1 MQRLNWKLSRRTRRA
16 KLTPAAET
24 LEERQLLAADLLLA
38 SIDAEPIANDSN
50 IQRSPRGQAPPLV
63 IPTPSDEVR
72 SIDGSGNNLQN
83 PELGSTGQQLI
94 RVSPADYADGIS
106 AMAGADRPSVREISN
121 AFSAQEP
128 GTSGNARNLS
138 AFVYVWGQFLDH
150 DIDLSESGTTELA
163 SVEVPTGDEYFDPD
177 GSGGAS
183 IMFFRSLF
191 DPTTGDSLG
200 NPRQQVNAITAYI
213 DGSQVYGSDQATAD
227 SLRAF
232 VGGKMLTSDGD
243 LLPLDENGFFMAGD
257 VRANEN
263 SELTSL
269 QTLFVREHNQ
279 WADQISAADPSLSDE
294 EVYQQARA
302 IVIAEIQAI
311 TFNEFLPALLGERV
325 LPQYTGYDPTVN
337 PEIAN
342 EFSTAG
348 YRLGHSLLNDDI
360 EFFDNDGRA
369 VRDEVELAEAF
380 FNPKIVLETG
390 IDSMLKYA
398 ASSQSQEIDGQLV
411 DSLRNFLFGEP
422 GEGGLDLA
430 SLNIQRGRDHGL
442 ADYNSVREAYGLERV
457 TSFAEITSNVEV
469 QQTLE
474 DLYGTVDNIDLWVGT
489 LAEDHV
495 RGGSVGELTQAI
507 LVDQFTR
514 LRDGDRFWYENTFSA
529 EDAERLGRTSLSD
542 VIQRNTTVTNLQHN
556 VFFMSATISGT
567 VLSDP
572 NMVSDPTDNG
582 PGGRRASRPSGLQGV
597 TVVLLDDEATI
608 LASTRT
614 DARGNYRFDQF
625 HETGD
630 YQIQAMMPTPEGTEA
645 HSIDV
650 LISVGGQAI
659 RNVNFGQPPRGNPP
673 RDGHPGDDRPGR
685 PNDDRNDRPDRN
697 RDRDQIL
704 ADDVL
709 PDPIDDL
716 IDQMVGGQGRGNR
729 APAPPPRR

>member
-1 MQRLNWKLSRRTRRA
+1 MQSLNGKLSRGTRRA
-16 KLTPAAET
+16 KRTPVAET

-50 IQRSPRGQAPPLV
+50 FQRRPRNEAPPLA
-63 IPTPSDEVR
+63 IPTPGDEVR
-72 SIDGSGNNLQN
+72 SIDGSGNNLEN
-83 PELGSTGQQLI
+83 PELGSTGQQLV
-94 RVSPADYADGIS
+94 RVAPADYSDGIS
-106 AMAGADRPSVREISN
+106 ALAGEDRPSAREISN

-128 GTSGNARNLS
+128 GTSGNSRNLS

-150 DIDLSESGTTELA
+150 DIDLSESGNTELA
-163 SVEVPTGDEYFDPD
+163 PVEVPNGDPYFDP
-177 GSGGAS
+177 SGTGVAS

-191 DPTTGDSLG
+191 DPTTGDSVD

-213 DGSQVYGSDQATAD
+213 DGSQVYGSDPITAE
-227 SLRAF
+227 SLRTF
-232 VGGKMLTSDGD
+232 VNGKMLTSDGN
-243 LLPLDENGFFMAGD
+243 LLPIDDNGFFMAGD

-263 SELTSL
+263 AELTSL
-269 QTLFVREHNQ
+269 QTLFVREHNW
-279 WADQISAADPSLSDE
+279 WADQIAAADPSLSDE
-294 EVYQQARA
+294 QIYQQARA

-311 TFNEFLPALLGERV
+311 TFHEFLPAVLGEGV
-325 LPQYTGYDPTVN
+325 LPDYAGYDSSVN
-337 PEIAN
+337 PNIAN

-360 EFFDNDGRA
+360 EFFGNDGRA
-369 VRDEVELAEAF
+369 VREEVELAEAF
-380 FNPKIVLETG
+380 FNPTIVMEAG

-398 ASSQSQEIDGQLV
+398 ASSQSQEIDGYLV
-411 DSLRNFLFGEP
+411 DSVRNFLFGEP
-422 GEGGLDLA
+422 GQGGLDLA

-442 ADYNSVREAYGLERV
+442 SDYNSVREAYGLERV
-457 TSFAEITSNVEV
+457 TSFAEITSDVEV

-474 DLYGTVDNIDLWVGT
+474 ELYGTVDNIDLWVGA

-495 RGGSVGELTQAI
+495 PGGSVGELTQAI

-514 LRDGDRFWYENTFSA
+514 LRDGDRFWYENTFSP

-542 VIQRNTTVTNLQHN
+542 IIQRNTTVRNLQHN

-567 VLSDP
+567 VLGESNMINASD
-572 NMVSDPTDNG
+572 
-582 PGGRRASRPSGLQGV
+582 RRGSVRPSGLEGV
-597 TVVLLDDEATI
+597 TVNLLNDEGSIIATT
-608 LASTRT
+608 LT
-614 DARGNYRFDQF
+614 DARGNYRFEQF

-630 YQIQAMMPTPEGTEA
+630 YQIQAMMPTAGGTEA
-645 HSIDV
+645 LSIDV

-659 RNVNFGQPPRGNPP
+659 RNVNFGQPPQGNPP
-673 RDGHPGDDRPGR
+673 REGQPADNQPGR
-685 PNDDRNDRPDRN
+685 PDGDRNDGRDRN

-709 PDPIDDL
+709 PDPMDDL
-716 IDQMVGGQGRGNR
+716 IDQMVGGRTGGNR